1 MMKVY
6 YILDELASE
15 IQSALPWVDIFN
27 ARSLVI
33 VSKTL
38 SRNRIAE
45 FIWRFRVPQFLNI
58 KIMSPEQVPIMS
70 LKRDIE
76 ERTLIIFE
84 SLEDIIELIYR
95 GMPLKQLYIARMPDI
110 GTRKQ
115 LMEKVN
121 ISPLDYQKLLLLR
134 QTGTK
139 IFLDPIRRIS
149 MLQIEG
155 LIREILFG

>member
-115 LMEKVN
+115 LM
-121 ISPLDYQKLLLLR
+121 
-134 QTGTK
+134 
-139 IFLDPIRRIS
+139 
-149 MLQIEG
+149 
-155 LIREILFG
+155 